1 MSYQLTFYLEADSQ
15 YVHQTSSTQKW
26 FNIAPRSTFDGFNL
40 IKPTILPISTISIDE
55 NTKIPGVTPILLN
68 ELSNEIKSI
77 RENESVR
84 YNPHVFQLLLSDL
97 FADFNKSRNNPSS
110 FIFQFTQSL
119 IRQITNAA
127 YMQLNITSD
136 SRFLNPQANYKIPIR
151 PQDSHIRLVGW
162 II

>member
-1 MSYQLTFYLEADSQ
+1 MSYQLTFYLEADDQ

-26 FNIAPRSTFDGFNL
+26 FNITPQSNFDGFNL
-40 IKPTILPISTISIDE
+40 IKPTILPIATISIDE
-55 NTKIPGVTPILLN
+55 NTKIPNVTPILST
-68 ELSNEIKSI
+68 ELSDEIRFI
-77 RENESVR
+77 RENESVE
-84 YNPHVFQLLLSDL
+84 YNPHIFQLSLSDL
-97 FADFNKSRNNPSS
+97 FAGFNESRNNPSRP
-110 FIFQFTQSL
+110 IFQFTQSL

-136 SRFLNPQANYKIPIR
+136 SRFLNPQADYEIPIR